1 MSSFSEDLSRIYNSD
16 NLSEKKQTITVFF
29 ALTGELVAEI
39 KHEQALYGKP
49 RAIKKLLER
58 AQKVEDNQ
66 EEIQK
71 LSEQYQE
78 AKTSKK
84 VLSEKGQL
92 LKDLKKHQKHLSL
105 TIKKG

>member
-1 MSSFSEDLSRIYNSD
+1 MSSFSEDLSRIYTSD
-16 NLSEKKQTITVFF
+16 NLSEKKQTIAVFF